1 MAKTIEQLN
10 EELQKIAVETRK
22 SYDLLNTQ
30 ARSGVKYLGL
40 YRQLEI
46 AKDTLKKKGV
56 FASAKKDAEK
66 QIVELEPKI
75 KAAEAEYKKFQ
86 EKKNA
91 IQKQIKEL
99 KTEEKQT
106 REKEITEKSSKN
118 QFNKAL
124 DELSQAEFSIEGYKG
139 EENYIAAYR
148 KAQEV
153 YNAAVS
159 AGVTLDKPLPEAKIT
174 IPVVDQQGASQ
185 GADQGADAGAVT
197 GPTSYSDALRFLTD
211 PKNKESLIKAQ
222 QALSNFGYKGN
233 TKGEPDITFTAALN
247 KAAEEYRSLPEPWRT
262 GSLLDYIISP
272 VPSGAGAG
280 TGAGSGLGGTSTTI
294 IPTIYSKTDAQAKI
308 NEVFEATLGRKPTN
322 NELTTFRDKLI
333 KAQEQNPATY
343 ETRIVNGKKVS
354 KQVTGLDPAQY
365 IANLI
370 NQTPELKSEVDKLKN
385 TAPTI
390 NERNK
395 QKIAYEK
402 AIKDASPA
410 GIEALNTTSPY
421 VVGLKSA
428 DAKVREYV
436 ASTIGEIADA
446 DLQKIV
452 KQVYDSAIENDPA
465 QIRNI
470 VRGYIKVSDGTTPTG
485 KSGQVLVDL
494 KSTAM
499 ANGFDLNKIFTPQQ
513 IEGFLRKVDLG
524 EDVDTIKQQIRNIAK
539 IGMPQNIASL
549 LDNGIDL
556 DAVYAPYKNLMAST
570 FGINAEAINLNDSTL
585 RSALTAEKEVPL
597 YEFQRQLRKDNR
609 WKYSKEANDEVSAM
623 INQVKRDFG
632 FMG

>member
-1 MAKTIEQLN
+1 MAKTIEQLKK
-10 EELQKIAVETRK
+10 ELEQIAVETRRA
-22 SYDLLNTQ
+22 YDVLNTQ
-30 ARSGVKYLGL
+30 ARSGGNYYGL
-40 YRQLEI
+40 YRQLNV
-46 AKDTLKKKGV
+46 AKNTLKKKGV
-56 FASAKKDAEK
+56 FASAKKDAEEK
-66 QIVELEPKI
+66 IAELEPKI

-86 EKKNA
+86 EQKNA

-99 KTEEKQT
+99 EAEEKET
-106 REKEITEKSSKN
+106 KEKEITAKSSKN
-118 QFNKAL
+118 QFDKAL
-124 DELSQAEFSIEGYKG
+124 DELSQAELSIEGYKG
-139 EENYIAAYR
+139 EEKYIAAYQ

-153 YNAAVS
+153 YNAAIN

-174 IPVVDQQGASQ
+174 IPVAGQQGAGQ
-185 GADQGADAGAVT
+185 GTEVGQQTIT
-197 GPTSYSDALRFLTD
+197 GPTTYSDALRFLTD

-247 KAAEEYRSLPEPWRT
+247 KAANEYRNLPEPWRT

-280 TGAGSGLGGTSTTI
+280 AGAGAGLGEPSTTLV
-294 IPTIYSKTDAQAKI
+294 PTIYSKTDAQAKI
-308 NEVFEATLGRKPTN
+308 NEVFEATLGRKPTS

-343 ETRIVNGKKVS
+343 ETRVVNGKKVS

-365 IANLI
+365 ITNLI
-370 NQTPELKSEVDKLKN
+370 NQTPELKSEVDKLSN

-402 AIKDASPA
+402 AIKNASPA

-421 VVGLKSA
+421 AVGLKSA

-436 ASTIGEIADA
+436 ASTIGEIGDA

-452 KQVYDSAIENDPA
+452 KQVYDSAIENDPG

-470 VRGYIKVSDGTTPTG
+470 VRDYIKVSDGVAPTG

-499 ANGFDLNKIFTPQQ
+499 ANGFDLNKIFSPQQ
-513 IEGFLRKVDLG
+513 IEGFLKKVDLG
-524 EDVDTIKQQIRNIAK
+524 ESIDTIKQQIRNIAK
-539 IGMPQNIASL
+539 IGMPQNVANM

-556 DAVYAPYKNLMAST
+556 DVIYTPYRNIMADT
-570 FGINAEAINLNDSTL
+570 FGINRETISLNDPTL
-585 RSALTAEKEVPL
+585 RSAVTAEKEVPL
-597 YEFQRQLRKDNR
+597 YEFQRQLRQDNR

-623 INQVKRDFG
+623 VSQVKRDFG

>member
-1 MAKTIEQLN
+1 MAKTIEQLKK
-10 EELQKIAVETRK
+10 ELEQIAVETRRA
-22 SYDLLNTQ
+22 YDVLNTQ
-30 ARSGVKYLGL
+30 ARSGTNYKGL
-40 YRQLEI
+40 YRQLNI
-46 AKDTLKKKGV
+46 AKNTLQKKGV
-56 FASAKKDAEK
+56 FASAKKDAEAK
-66 QIVELEPKI
+66 IAELEPKI

-86 EKKNA
+86 EQKNA

-99 KTEEKQT
+99 ETEEKET
-106 REKEITEKSSKN
+106 KEKEITAKSSKN
-118 QFNKAL
+118 QFSKAL
-124 DELSQAEFSIEGYKG
+124 DELGQAELSIEGYKG
-139 EENYIAAYR
+139 EEKYIAAYK
-148 KAQEV
+148 KAQEI
-153 YNAAVS
+153 YNTAIN

-174 IPVVDQQGASQ
+174 IPVTGQQAGGQ
-185 GADQGADAGAVT
+185 GTELGQQTIT
-197 GPTSYSDALRFLTD
+197 GPTSYSDALRYLTD

-247 KAAEEYRSLPEPWRT
+247 KAANEYSSLPEPWRT

-272 VPSGAGAG
+272 VSGGAGTETGAGAG
-280 TGAGSGLGGTSTTI
+280 FGEPSTTLV
-294 IPTIYSKTDAQAKI
+294 PTIYSKTDAQAKI
-308 NEVFEATLGRKPTN
+308 NEVFEATLGRKPTS

-343 ETRIVNGKKVS
+343 ETRVVNGKKVS
-354 KQVTGLDPAQY
+354 KQITGLDPAQY
-365 IANLI
+365 ISNLI
-370 NQTPELKSEVDKLKN
+370 NQTPELKSEVDKLSN

-402 AIKDASPA
+402 AIKNASPA
-410 GIEALNTTSPY
+410 GIEALNATSPY
-421 VVGLKSA
+421 AVGLKSA

-436 ASTIGEIADA
+436 ASTIGEVADA

-452 KQVYDSAIENDPA
+452 KQVYDSAIENDPG

-470 VRGYIKVSDGTTPTG
+470 VRDYIKVSDGVTPTG

-499 ANGFDLNKIFTPQQ
+499 ANGFDLNKIFSPQQ
-513 IEGFLRKVDLG
+513 IEGFLKKVDLG
-524 EDVDTIKQQIRNIAK
+524 ESVDTIKQQIRNIAK
-539 IGMPQNIASL
+539 VGMPQNVANM

-556 DAVYAPYKNLMAST
+556 DTIYTPYKNIMAST
-570 FGINAEAINLNDSTL
+570 FGINPETISLNDSTL
-585 RSALTAEKEVPL
+585 RSAVTAEKEVPL
-597 YEFQRQLRKDNR
+597 YEFQRQLRQDNR

-623 INQVKRDFG
+623 ISQVKRDFG